1 MVLPRCLDISG
12 KGGESVNEQ
21 KKTTFTF
28 SRLKQQKRQFS
39 SNDQFDTLAGL
50 QSVDPKEEA
59 KFNCVCKKGN
69 LEKKEK
75 RPVL

>member
-1 MVLPRCLDISG
+1 MN
-12 KGGESVNEQ
+12 K

-59 KFNCVCKKGN
+59 KFNCVQERELG
-69 LEKKEK
+69 KEK

>member
-1 MVLPRCLDISG
+1 M
-12 KGGESVNEQ
+12 N

-39 SNDQFDTLAGL
+39 ANDQFDTLAGL

-59 KFNCVCKKGN
+59 KFNRVCKEGKDQTVPN
-69 LEKKEK
+69 TECCYC
-75 RPVL
+75 

>member
-1 MVLPRCLDISG
+1 M
-12 KGGESVNEQ
+12 N

-59 KFNCVCKKGN
+59 KIQLCVQERELGKIKN
-69 LEKKEK
+69 QNP
-75 RPVL
+75 PVLQTN